1 VTETRAEQEG
11 DRRVAATVAA
21 IVLLVLVVA
30 AIVAAAAMA
39 YRDDGKGDLLGMG
52 KAPGAGAGGG
62 HEGQAPPAPT
72 NQGGNAAAGAQVFDE
87 NCSSCHGED
96 GRGGNGGPDLSGAD
110 NLQDVIA
117 QVSNG
122 GGGMPPFRGTLT
134 DQQIRDVAAFV
145 TKRVA
150 K

>member
-1 VTETRAEQEG
+1 MIDRRAEQEG
-11 DRRVAATVAA
+11 DRRVVAAVAA
-21 IVLLVLVVA
+21 IVLLVLLVA
-30 AIVAAAAMA
+30 GVVAAAAMA
-39 YRDDGKGDLLGMG
+39 YHDDGKDDLPA
-52 KAPGAGAGGG
+52 KAPRAGAGAG

-72 NQGGNAAAGAQVFDE
+72 IQGGNAAAGAQVFDE
-87 NCSSCHGED
+87 NCSGCHGAD

-117 QVSNG
+117 QVTNG

-145 TKRVA
+145 TKRIA